1 MLQVVALKVKKGQ
14 WCVSNLCCERVGEVW
29 HMGPFFLPSCCMS
42 GFEILEM
49 HRWDLLNMGT
59 SLLGQLQFGG
69 LEWWGGWETVGAI
82 IIFYLK
88 LDFIFVHSET
98 SILSCNPVLPLNFHL
113 TVWELEW
120 YKDVS
125 WRWRRRR
132 WWKEKKG
139 GHRNGTRC
147 RRQDIG
153 GESEME
159 GGTQIP
165 ALNSTQQRMSWPDSL
180 W

>member
-1 MLQVVALKVKKGQ
+1 MV
-14 WCVSNLCCERVGEVW
+14 CVQSLLWESRGGLA
-29 HMGPFFLPSCCMS
+29 HGPFLS
-42 GFEILEM
+42 
-49 HRWDLLNMGT
+49 
-59 SLLGQLQFGG
+59 SLLLYVRFWDSGDAQVRPAEYGHITARAAAVWRAG
-69 LEWWGGWETVGAI
+69 VVGGWETVGAI

-159 GGTQIP
+159 GSTQIP